1 MFFLC
6 SFVNSRVLNAHI
18 FLLCAFVTLFAL
30 PVWLLKTL
38 SYIRIF
44 SFLFCE
50 AFKMASR
57 PLKRPGRPSKRK
69 CRKRGLS
76 ISSLVF
82 RLVVLFSI
90 VYTVYQ
96 FVPSHKSKSNLLS
109 KYYAINVFPHFVLN
123 SYYSVSYRIII
134 YLLTFYLM
142 ISIHKLE
149 TCLH

>member
-1 MFFLC
+1 MRFCYIVCFARLAIKNTFLH
-6 SFVNSRVLNAHI
+6 SYI
-18 FLLCAFVTLFAL
+18 FL
-30 PVWLLKTL
+30 P
-38 SYIRIF
+38 
-44 SFLFCE
+44 FLRGF
-50 AFKMASR
+50 R
-57 PLKRPGRPSKRK
+57 PLKRPDRPSKRK

-76 ISSLVF
+76 IPCSLVF

-109 KYYAINVFPHFVLN
+109 KYYAINIFPHFVLN

-134 YLLTFYLM
+134 YLVTFYFV